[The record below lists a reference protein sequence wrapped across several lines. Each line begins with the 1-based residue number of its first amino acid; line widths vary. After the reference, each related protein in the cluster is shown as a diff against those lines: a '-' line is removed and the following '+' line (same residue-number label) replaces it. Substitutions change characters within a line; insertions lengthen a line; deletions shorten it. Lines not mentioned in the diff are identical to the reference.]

1 MYTNSS
7 LKTFIVDIDGVACE
21 HAKAIC
27 KWVNEQYGL
36 NSKVEDVTTWDH
48 DFGPISFVKAVE
60 VCYPNEEFI
69 LGLEVTPGF
78 LDFMERIKT
87 MVSVKFVSS
96 RKYSH
101 KASRLWIAKNF
112 GEIETV
118 FVQSKKD
125 IFFDYLLDDNPEE
138 VIEAAMQGLTSFLF
152 NRPWNNNQKV
162 KTELAKHECA
172 HFVDSFAEVICYLK
186 ENLEKDD

>member
-1 MYTNSS
+1 MIIVKYNC
-7 LKTFIVDIDGVACE
+7 KTFIIDIDGVACE

-27 KWVNEQYGL
+27 KWINEKYGL

-48 DFGPISFVKAVE
+48 DFGPVSFIKAVE
-60 VCYPNEEFI
+60 ACYPNEEFI
-69 LGLEVTPGF
+69 LGMEVTPGF
-78 LDFMERIKT
+78 LDFLERIKT

-118 FVQSKKD
+118 FVESKKD
-125 IFFDYLLDDNPEE
+125 ISFDYLLDDNHQE
-138 VIEAAMQGLTSFLF
+138 VIEASIRGQTSFLF
-152 NRPWNNNQKV
+152 KRPWNDNQKIR
-162 KTELAKHECA
+162 TELTKHKCA
-172 HFVDSFAEVICYLK
+172 HFVESFPEIISF
-186 ENLEKDD
+186 LEQNP